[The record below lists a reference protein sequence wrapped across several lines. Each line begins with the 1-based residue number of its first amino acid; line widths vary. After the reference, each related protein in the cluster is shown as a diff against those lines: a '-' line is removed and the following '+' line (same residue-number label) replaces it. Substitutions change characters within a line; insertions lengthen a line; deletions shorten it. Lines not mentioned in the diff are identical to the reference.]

1 MDTFLNIFTFSLTVK
16 LVRAIPAVLQPV
28 TVLVAADDVSVAA
41 DKVWFGAVP
50 TLGLVPASLT
60 VLVAVT
66 FPAVRNTFPIT
77 AVKLLFQTF

>member
-1 MDTFLNIFTFSLTVK
+1 M
-16 LVRAIPAVLQPV
+16 
-28 TVLVAADDVSVAA
+28 LVAPDDVSVAA
-41 DKVWFGAVP
+41 DKVWFGVSP
-50 TLGLVPASLT
+50 TLGLIQASLT